1 MSVKSFAVATTF
13 VLGIAF
19 AGPLQVLLAQN
30 EYHDEHPEQKS
41 EGHQPGHQE
50 QIPGKHQDE
59 STGHGD
65 SENGG
70 HGETHDAGHGDTDSH
85 GHGESH
91 DEEFNATEYILEHV
105 SDAHEWHILTNKH
118 GHHVSVYLPVIL
130 FSKHSGLH
138 MFSSKKISHGHN
150 HHGFEMGHGTIRV
163 EDKNGEVVEKSLHG
177 KIIEVD
183 GHGELVEAGLPLD
196 FSITKNVFMML
207 LSVIV
212 LLIVFLS
219 LARSYKR
226 TGVSEPKGLQGFIEP
241 VIVFIEEDVAIPN
254 IGEGKHMR
262 YMPYLLTV
270 FFFILLN
277 NLMGLI
283 PFFPFGANVT
293 GNIAVTMVLA
303 IFTFLITQFSS
314 NRGHWQHV
322 FNTPGVPVWLAPI
335 MVPVEIIGLFTKPF
349 ALMVRLFANITAGH
363 IIVLS
368 LISMIFIFKSV
379 FMSVPSMVMVLFMDC
394 IELLVAF
401 LQAYI
406 FTLLSALFIGLAMP
420 EHHHD

>member
-1 MSVKSFAVATTF
+1 MDHIS
-13 VLGIAF
+13 
-19 AGPLQVLLAQN
+19 
-30 EYHDEHPEQKS
+30 
-41 EGHQPGHQE
+41 
-50 QIPGKHQDE
+50 
-59 STGHGD
+59 D
-65 SENGG
+65 S
-70 HGETHDAGHGDTDSH
+70 
-85 GHGESH
+85 
-91 DEEFNATEYILEHV
+91 
-105 SDAHEWHILTNKH
+105 HEWHILTKPN
-118 GHHVSVYLPVIL
+118 GDHVSVYLPVIL
-130 FSKHSGLH
+130 YSKYSGLH
-138 MFSSKKISHGHN
+138 LFSSRQIAHGHAYR
-150 HHGFEMGHGTIRV
+150 GFQMGHGMW
-163 EDKNGEVVEKSLHG
+163 EGKSLDG
-177 KIIEVD
+177 KIVELD
-183 GHGELVEAGLPLD
+183 ERGEIVEAGLPLD

-207 LSVIV
+207 LSVI
-212 LLIVFLS
+212 LLLSVFLS

-226 TGVSEPKGLQGFIEP
+226 TGISEPRGIQGFLEP

-254 IGEGKHMR
+254 LGEDKYQR

-270 FFFILLN
+270 FFFILIN

-303 IFTFLITQFSS
+303 VFTFLITTFSG
-314 NRGHWQHV
+314 NRGYWQHI
-322 FNTPGVPVWLAPI
+322 FNTPGVPVWLSPI
-335 MVPVEIIGLFTKPF
+335 MIPVEIIGMFTKPF

-368 LISMIFIFKSV
+368 LISMIFIFKSL
-379 FMSVPSMVMVLFMDC
+379 FMSVPSLVMVLFMDC

>member
-1 MSVKSFAVATTF
+1 MRFFAVVSTLF
-13 VLGIAF
+13 IGAF
-19 AGPLQVLLAQN
+19 LFTSLSPLSGQ
-30 EYHDEHPEQKS
+30 
-41 EGHQPGHQE
+41 EGHEDQHQE
-50 QIPGKHQDE
+50 EAVQHQGKTDLHQGEQD
-59 STGHGD
+59 TGHG
-65 SENGG
+65 ELK
-70 HGETHDAGHGDTDSH
+70 HADSH
-85 GHGESH
+85 DVDSH

-105 SDAHEWHILTNKH
+105 SDSHEWHILTTKQ

-130 FSKHSGLH
+130 YSKHSGLH
-138 MFSSKKISHGHN
+138 MFFSKKIAHGHN
-150 HHGFEMGHGTIRV
+150 HLGFEIGHGTIQV
-163 EDKNGEVVEKSLHG
+163 ENKKGKVVDKSLKG

-183 GHGELVEAGLPLD
+183 AHGEMVAEGLPLD

-207 LSVIV
+207 LSVII
-212 LLIVFLS
+212 LLWVFLS

-226 TGVSEPKGLQGFIEP
+226 IGISEPKGLQGFIEP
-241 VIVFIEEDVAIPN
+241 LVIFIEEDVAIPN
-254 IGEGKHMR
+254 IGEERYLK

-293 GNIAVTMVLA
+293 GNIALTMVLA
-303 IFTFLITQFSS
+303 LLTFLITQFSG
-314 NRGHWQHV
+314 NKGHWQHV
-322 FNTPGVPVWLAPI
+322 FNTPGVPKPLLII
-335 MVPVEIIGLFTKPF
+335 MIPVEIIGLLTKPF
-349 ALMVRLFANITAGH
+349 ALMIRLFANITAGH
-363 IIVLS
+363 IVVLS

-394 IELLVAF
+394 IEILVAF